1 MASKLF
7 AGAFF
12 PAGKAK
18 APRGDTDMVT
28 KFVIASGAAVALFA
42 AAPDFNASAK
52 ELIYG
57 SGMPDKSTTMS
68 VGSKGFFDD
77 LEKASK
83 GQLKF
88 KILASGQVVTLVN
101 AMEGLRDGLV
111 DSGFIVPVFNRKT
124 LLYSNVLFDMQ
135 AFGSDAAAVTGAV
148 AETMLLD
155 CPKCADEY
163 NKQNIVMLAS
173 YANTPYNL
181 MCNKPVKSL
190 ADVANLKI
198 RTDGV
203 TARLARAM
211 NAVPV
216 NITPVEATTALQ
228 RGGVDCVLGG
238 IAWLT
243 NFGYMDS
250 ITHVIEHDLGSPRAF
265 SFFAMNRE
273 AWKSLPLDQKKL
285 ILENLPM
292 GLARLTFVA
301 NIKADDDIR
310 KLGKDKGLVFT
321 KGGKEFDDLM
331 AKHKKSEQTAV
342 ANVMKELGVQ
352 NPEEVMNIFQKNL
365 AKWEKISSERVK
377 GNMEEFAKVLKEEIY
392 SKLDPAKL

>member
-1 MASKLF
+1 
-7 AGAFF
+7 
-12 PAGKAK
+12 
-18 APRGDTDMVT
+18 MVT
-28 KFVIASGAAVALFA
+28 KSVIASGLA
-42 AAPDFNASAK
+42 AAIFMAMPASNASAK

-83 GQLKF
+83 GELKF

-101 AMEGLRDGLV
+101 AMEGLRDGV
-111 DSGFIVPVFNRKT
+111 IDSAFIVPVFNRKT

-135 AFGSDAAAVTGAV
+135 VFGSDAVAVTGAV
-148 AETMLLD
+148 AETMLLG
-155 CPKCADEY
+155 CPKCVDEY
-163 NKQNIVMLAS
+163 NKQNIVLLAP

-181 MCNKPVKSL
+181 MCNRPVKSL

-216 NITPVEATTALQ
+216 NITPVEATTALER
-228 RGGVDCVLGG
+228 RGIDCVLGG

-265 SFFAMNRE
+265 SFFSMNRE
-273 AWKSLPLDQKKL
+273 AWKNLTPDQKKL
-285 ILENLPM
+285 VLEYLPM

-301 NIKADDDIR
+301 NIQADEEIR
-310 KLGKDKGLVFT
+310 KLGRAKGIVFT
-321 KGGKEFDDLM
+321 KGGKEFDDMM
-331 AKHKKSEQTAV
+331 AKHTKTEETAV
-342 ANVMKELGVQ
+342 ANVMKELGIQ
-352 NPEEVMNIFQKNL
+352 DPEVVMSVFQKNL
-365 AKWEKISSERVK
+365 AKWEKISNERVK
-377 GNMEEFAKVLKEEIY
+377 GNMDEFAKVLKEEIY

>member
-1 MASKLF
+1 MVAKL
-7 AGAFF
+7 
-12 PAGKAK
+12 
-18 APRGDTDMVT
+18 
-28 KFVIASGAAVALFA
+28 ICASGLTAALLTLT
-42 AAPDFNASAK
+42 PGFNASAN

-68 VGSKGFFDD
+68 VGAKGFFDD
-77 LEKASK
+77 LEKASN
-83 GQLKF
+83 GNLKF
-88 KILASGQVVTLVN
+88 RILASGQVVTLVN
-101 AMEGLRDGLV
+101 AMEGLRDGIV
-111 DSGFIVPVFNRKT
+111 DTAFIVPVFNRES

-135 AFGSDAAAVTGAV
+135 VFGSDAVAVTGAV
-148 AETMLLD
+148 AQTMLLD
-155 CPKCADEY
+155 CPECAQEY
-163 NKQNIVMLAS
+163 HKHNIVMLAS

-273 AWKSLPLDQKKL
+273 AWKKLPLAQKQL
-285 ILENLPM
+285 ILEYLPM

-301 NIKADDDIR
+301 NIQADDEIR
-310 KLGKDKGLVFT
+310 KLGRSKGIVFT
-321 KGGKEFDDLM
+321 KGGQEFTDMM
-331 AKHKKSEQTAV
+331 AKHKTAEVTAV
-342 ANVMKELGVQ
+342 ANVMKELGVKD
-352 NPEEVMNIFQKNL
+352 PEAVMDIFQKNL
-365 AKWEKISSERVK
+365 AKWEKISAEQVK
-377 GNMEEFAKVLKEEIY
+377 GNMEAFAKALKDEIY